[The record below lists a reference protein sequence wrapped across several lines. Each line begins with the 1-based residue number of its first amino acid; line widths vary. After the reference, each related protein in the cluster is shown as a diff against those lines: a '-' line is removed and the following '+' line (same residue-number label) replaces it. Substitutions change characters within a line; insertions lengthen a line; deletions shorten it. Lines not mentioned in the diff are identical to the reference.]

1 MTLLD
6 LLKSIGIFVLG
17 MVCGAAFILLAITT
31 IRSASAAE
39 LTIEE
44 QYEIHTQYLAATDAA
59 LEELNHCA
67 AYYLMIPFM
76 TEGKDPKASKLFSDR
91 SKSLGHTLGVLIYHS
106 EYYFPHIYGLDTNF
120 EKVLK
125 LSNTWAGEIS
135 QNPMRYIELSTV
147 WLEKCE
153 TIAKRAKTYF
163 TDWVKQYPIIQDDW
177 PIYPGREGP
186 PTDWVSPSMKRIQK
200 EMTGEN

>member
-1 MTLLD
+1 MNLEDKLA
-6 LLKSIGIFVLG
+6 IFVG
-17 MVCGAAFILLAITT
+17 GVISGIAFVLLMFFFIGDVKAQ
-31 IRSASAAE
+31 E

-44 QYEIHTQYLAATDAA
+44 QYKVHTQYLAATDAA

-76 TEGKDPKASKLFSDR
+76 TEGKDPSASKLFSDR
-91 SKSLGHTLGVLIYHS
+91 SRSLGHTLGVLIYHS

-120 EKVLK
+120 ERVLK

-153 TIAKRAKTYF
+153 AIAKRAKTYF
-163 TDWVKQYPIIQDDW
+163 TEWVKQYPIIQDDW

-186 PTDWVSPSMKRIQK
+186 PIDWVSPSMKRIQK
-200 EMTGEN
+200 EMIEEN

>member
-1 MTLLD
+1 MTKREVIWFMLGVAM
-6 LLKSIGIFVLG
+6 GIFLTTLSPKIKR
-17 MVCGAAFILLAITT
+17 MDEANAATV
-31 IRSASAAE
+31 
-39 LTIEE
+39 EE

-76 TEGKDPKASKLFSDR
+76 TEGKDPRASKLFSDR

-163 TDWVKQYPIIQDDW
+163 TEWVQQYPIIQDDW

-200 EMTGEN
+200 EMTEEN